1 MAVRTRRV
9 PKRRAVVRAKG
20 ELPVAADPRHEN
32 EIERGLELHDARKY
46 AAALKHFERAHALA
60 PLCPL
65 ADYNRA
71 NTLHQLGREAEA
83 AELLEQLIA
92 TPVATLKA
100 RCDGTPA
107 RSLQVDAYYLLFLT
121 SVWGNGFSAK
131 AFKYADQHVRRR
143 RPGVKSIWTLR
154 EVRADVAE
162 MRAQWKQA
170 RTGDKR

>member
-1 MAVRTRRV
+1 MAVRTRSV
-9 PKRRAVVRAKG
+9 AKRRAVVRRKR
-20 ELPVAADPRHEN
+20 ESPVAADPRHDD

-46 AAALKHFERAHALA
+46 GAALKRFERAHALA

-71 NTLHQLGREAEA
+71 NTLHMLDRHDEA
-83 AELLEQLIA
+83 AGLLKKLIA
-92 TPVATLKA
+92 TPTATLKA

-107 RSLQVDAYYLLFLT
+107 RSLQVDAYYLLYLT
-121 SVWGNGFSAK
+121 SLWGHGFSEK
-131 AFKYADQHVRRR
+131 AFKYAAQHVRCR
-143 RPGVKSIWTLR
+143 RPGVASIWTLD

-170 RTGDKR
+170 RAGDKR

>member
-9 PKRRAVVRAKG
+9 PKRRAAVRARA
-20 ELPVAADPRHEN
+20 ESPVVPDPRHED

-71 NTLHQLGREAEA
+71 NTLHQLGRDDEATEI
-83 AELLEQLIA
+83 LEKLIA
-92 TPVATLKA
+92 TPIPTLKA
-100 RCDGTPA
+100 RCVRIPA
-107 RSLQVDAYYLLFLT
+107 RALQVDAYYLLFLT
-121 SVWGNGFSAK
+121 SIWGKGFSAK
-131 AFKYADQHVRRR
+131 AFKYADQHIRRR
-143 RPGVKSIWTLR
+143 RPGTKSIWSLR

-162 MRAQWKQA
+162 MRAEWKQA
-170 RTGDKR
+170 RAGDKR

>member
-9 PKRRAVVRAKG
+9 PKRRAVVRTKRAPSI
-20 ELPVAADPRHEN
+20 EQDPRHDD
-32 EIERGLELHDARKY
+32 EIERGNERHEARKY
-46 AAALKHFERAHALA
+46 GAALKHFERAHALA

-65 ADYNRA
+65 TDYNRA
-71 NTLHQLGREAEA
+71 NTLYMLGRDLEAIP
-83 AELLEQLIA
+83 LLEKLIS
-92 TPVATLKA
+92 TPIATLKA
-100 RCDGTPA
+100 GCKGAPH
-107 RSLQVDAYYLLFLT
+107 RSLQVDAYFLLFLAT
-121 SVWGNGFSAK
+121 TWGHGFSAK

-143 RPGVKSIWTLR
+143 RPGLKSIWTLR